1 MIQESPPEIGPRLLA
16 IRKERGL
23 TLADLAAKAGV
34 SRSVLSE
41 LERGNANPTYG
52 TLWNLAQALEIDL
65 ISLIGGKSAATSD
78 QIDLQPGNLTPTI
91 RSSDGSCTLQIL
103 SPAHMVALIEWYHL
117 SFDAGGQLVSEAH
130 SPGTHEHL
138 HCTEGEILVCNTASQ
153 MVVKAGETARYSA
166 EVAHSLTSIGEKP
179 AKAFLVV
186 AFAGVNGN
194 KPGGF
199 RSG

>member
-1 MIQESPPEIGPRLLA
+1 MKQECPPEIGPRLQA
-16 IRKERGL
+16 FRKERGL
-23 TLADLAAKAGV
+23 TLADLAAKAGL
-34 SRSVLSE
+34 SRSILSE

-52 TLWNLAQALEIDL
+52 TLWHLAQALDIDL
-65 ISLIGGKSAATSD
+65 ISLIGGKQSASND

-91 RSSDGSCTLQIL
+91 RSADGSCTLQIL

-117 SFDAGGQLVSEAH
+117 SFDPGGQLASEAH

-138 HCTEGEILVCNTASQ
+138 HCTEGEILVSNTTSQ

-166 EVAHSLTSIGEKP
+166 EVPHSLTSIGATP
-179 AKAFLVV
+179 ARAFLVV

-194 KPGGF
+194 QINGF
-199 RSG
+199 R